1 MEFKVIPEVSFT
13 NPSTFFVR
21 QFGSQRTIRPSANNT
36 SSFHTPM
43 DSRTFWSLA
52 LVLTPLAVVYFGM
65 SQTGRKAEDA
75 FAPSTSL
82 RVLGLF
88 LNNKCP
94 TIQSR
99 IASPFPDRTNCR
111 IFGRKR
117 ADGKVFTKH
126 FLNRSSKLLDL
137 LGIRSFKTL
146 LNPEDTVSPVAAVNL
161 VAGLTILLIW
171 KACIGNSIICLDTI
185 VSIASASGGM
195 GLAEKSVT

>member
-1 MEFKVIPEVSFT
+1 
-13 NPSTFFVR
+13 
-21 QFGSQRTIRPSANNT
+21 
-36 SSFHTPM
+36 M